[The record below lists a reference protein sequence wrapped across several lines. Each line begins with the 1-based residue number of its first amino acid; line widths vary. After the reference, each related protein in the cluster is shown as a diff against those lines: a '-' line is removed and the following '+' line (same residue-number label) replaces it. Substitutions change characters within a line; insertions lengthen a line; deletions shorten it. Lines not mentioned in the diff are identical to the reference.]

1 MRHLETF
8 RDIFSPGSFGELILA
23 FNGDF
28 NQDIIVSLG
37 EAVRSEVSATS
48 NASLAKRAF
57 TVFVEMAQ
65 NVLHYSLERGM
76 AGQGKGRFLLLQA
89 SDGFHLITCNLIDPA
104 QMDYLKRRVGEIN
117 RMGSGELK
125 SSYLSKRR
133 QRVPETNGGA
143 GLGLMDIARRSGKPL
158 GIGFLA
164 EGEGKLR
171 FYLRTIVSW

>member
-8 RDIFSPGSFGELILA
+8 RDIFNQGSNGQLILA

-28 NQDIIVSLG
+28 NQDTIVSLG
-37 EAVRSEVSATS
+37 EVVRNEVSATS
-48 NASLAKRAF
+48 NAALARRAF

-65 NVLHYSLERGM
+65 NILHYSLERGI
-76 AGQGKGRFLLLQA
+76 AGQGRGRFLLLQA
-89 SDGFHLITCNLIDPA
+89 SDGFHLLTFNLISTD
-104 QMDYLKRRVGEIN
+104 QMDYLKRRIGEIN
-117 RMGSGELK
+117 RMGPDELK

-133 QRVPETNGGA
+133 QRVPEKKGGA
-143 GLGLMDIARRSGKPL
+143 GLGLMDIARRSGMPL

-171 FYLRTIVSW
+171 FYLRTIISW